1 MCRSA
6 VIVSLAIA
14 LVVTARP
21 ASAGPVGF
29 GSDAAPAIGE
39 SIERLPGVEDVPFE
53 SLSAPQ
59 AVRCAW
65 PAVVDDSAPDTGAE
79 LYKSD
84 LGAPENP
91 EDGFRLAEK
100 GLDCSHEAAAD
111 VADVGQAPPPQRAS
125 RVGAVFETVVIVT
138 SMLFVLGLGWLVA
151 AMARGSGGVSL
162 GLRRRL

>member
-39 SIERLPGVEDVPFE
+39 SIERIPGVEDVPFE

-65 PAVVDDSAPDTGAE
+65 PAVVDDSAPDTGAK

-100 GLDCSHEAAAD
+100 GLDC
-111 VADVGQAPPPQRAS
+111 

-138 SMLFVLGLGWLVA
+138 SLLFVLGLGWLVA
-151 AMARGSGGVSL
+151 AIARGSGGVSL